1 MSDTL
6 WILERRDPTRNMARY
21 YLVAIEPTLFGDT
34 ALLRQWGRIGTQ
46 GRHRR
51 DLYRNEALAQEALN
65 SWLRRKTN
73 RGYCLRSP
81 SQSTPSDAQASIDPL
96 LSADNEIGCPLRWK

>member
-1 MSDTL
+1 MSDTS

-46 GRHRR
+46 GRQRR
-51 DLYRNEALAQEALN
+51 DLYRTEVLAQEALRT
-65 SWLRRKTN
+65 WLRRKAK
-73 RGYCLRSP
+73 RGYSIRSP
-81 SQSTPSDAQASIDPL
+81 S
-96 LSADNEIGCPLRWK
+96 